1 MQQKQPT
8 CCRAPTTDDA
18 AICTPS
24 VCRRDLLAAETDNP
38 DLTDSSSP
46 TANVKRSRSLLSPY
60 LCIPAFQ
67 PTKGRWGGELTCCF
81 GRSLMTQMS
90 SSSVTSS
97 AAGSGGLAYDLEG
110 QDRQNGHL
118 EAVAF
123 KTARIAKFYSSKC
136 FIHIS
141 LPALILLRFPRI
153 SSFATRITSQ
163 QEARSVNK

>member
-8 CCRAPTTDDA
+8 CCRAPTTDAA
-18 AICTPS
+18 AICRPS

-97 AAGSGGLAYDLEG
+97 AAESGGLAYDLEG

-123 KTARIAKFYSSKC
+123 KTARIASFTPPRVSFIFPCLLSSSC
-136 FIHIS
+136 AS
-141 LPALILLRFPRI
+141 LAFPPSPR
-153 SSFATRITSQ
+153 
-163 QEARSVNK
+163 E